1 MTKEQADYQA
11 KRGVLSELLARMM
24 IRRIGE
30 APSEYSELAHKWAAD
45 LNAIFASE
53 ENDA

>member
-11 KRGVLSELLARMM
+11 KKAVLSELLARMM
-24 IRRIGE
+24 IRRLGE
-30 APSEYSELAHKWAAD
+30 SPNEYSELAHKWAAE

-53 ENDA
+53 QNNA